1 MRFRDL
7 SFRTALALLAS
18 AVTTAA
24 LLVLALMLA
33 FQFIHSWEDI
43 ARQRAVAATDLLTA
57 ALLAPMIERNY
68 AAAAEVVKQAA
79 AADDIAYIRLEA
91 ADGREI
97 AHAGARE
104 PDGWLP
110 SAARRISIAENGLV
124 FGWAEVQ
131 TATAPIAAALR
142 NAVLA
147 VILAIA
153 AAGFLAAL
161 VFRGVAQL
169 LSRDMEALTH
179 ATRAIA
185 AGDWT
190 ARARIGG
197 RGEMGELADAFN
209 RMTQQVGEHLAALTQ
224 AEARQRELAD
234 AERRE
239 HGRLMSLFAT
249 LGEGLL
255 FADEDGRVRCVNPAF
270 LRLWGLDTPAA
281 LIGIVGRPA
290 ARTLAAAP
298 VRLRDG
304 SAHALAPS
312 DEPTRR
318 ELALADGRE
327 IVQTALPV
335 RDDAGHIGH
344 LWVFEDVTRER
355 EQMRQLAFLADRD
368 TLTQLYNRRSFA
380 RELERAVADAAR
392 LGGCVAVF
400 LLDLDEF
407 KEINDSFGHAA
418 GDALLVRLAGALSA
432 TIRQNETLAR
442 LGGDEFALIA
452 SCRDSEE
459 IQAVGERLVQA
470 VARTTFPFE
479 DKALRLS
486 ASIGI
491 SRYPAD
497 GETEVD
503 LLAKADAAMYQAKQS
518 GRNAVRVYQ
527 ADDGREGIERLAMKD
542 RLAAALEHGHF
553 ELHYQGVW
561 RADGELSHLEA
572 LLRLVGDDGVLVQPA
587 QFIPLAESS
596 GHITEIDGWV
606 LDAAIARLAAVPS
619 SSIAV
624 NVSGR
629 TVREASYIDRV
640 AAALQRSG
648 VAPQRLIVEI
658 TETAAVGDFVEARA
672 FIQRLRDLGCRIALD
687 DFGAGYSSFVYLK
700 HLRADL
706 VKIDGQFIRNLAE
719 DRENQVFVRAIAE
732 VARGMGAEAVAE
744 FVESADTARLLPA
757 LGVHL
762 MQGRYFDAP
771 RADPPSLAAAPPGVS
786 GRAGTAAADR

>member
-24 LLVLALMLA
+24 LLVLATMLA
-33 FQFIHSWEDI
+33 FQFLRTSEDL

-57 ALLAPMIERNY
+57 ALVAPMIERNY

-79 AADDIAYIRLEA
+79 AADDIAFIRLEA

-97 AHAGARE
+97 ARAGE
-104 PDGWLP
+104 PEAAGWLP
-110 SAARRISIAENGLV
+110 SATRRTSIAADGMV

-131 TATAPIAAALR
+131 TATGPIAAALR
-142 NAVLA
+142 NAVFA
-147 VILAIA
+147 VVLAIA
-153 AAGFLAAL
+153 SAGMLAAL
-161 VFRGVAQL
+161 VFRGVANL
-169 LSRDMEALTH
+169 LSRDMETLTR

-185 AGDWT
+185 AGDWS
-190 ARARIGG
+190 ARARIAG

-249 LGEGLL
+249 LDEGLL

-270 LRLWGLDTPAA
+270 LRLWGLDTPTA

-290 ARTLAAAP
+290 AQTLSRAP
-298 VRLRDG
+298 VHLGDG
-304 SAHALAPS
+304 SCHVLVPQ
-312 DEPTRR
+312 DDPVRR
-318 ELALADGRE
+318 ELQLEDGRE
-327 IVQTALPV
+327 VVQTALPV
-335 RDDAGHIGH
+335 RDDAGPIGH
-344 LWVFEDVTRER
+344 LWIFDDVTRDR
-355 EQMRQLAFLADRD
+355 EQLRQLAFLADRD

-380 RELERAVADAAR
+380 RELERTLSEATRA
-392 LGGCVAVF
+392 GGCVAVF

-418 GDALLVRLAGALSA
+418 GDALLVRLAGALVA

-452 SCRDSEE
+452 TCRDGDE

-470 VARTTFPFE
+470 VAQTTFQFE
-479 DKALRLS
+479 GKALRLS
-486 ASIGI
+486 ASIGV

-497 GETEVD
+497 GASEVD

-518 GRNAVRVYQ
+518 GRNALRLYQ

-542 RLAAALEHGHF
+542 RIAAALEHGHF

-561 RADGELSHLEA
+561 RADGTLSHLEA
-572 LLRLVGDDGVLVQPA
+572 LLRLRSDDGTLVQPA

-596 GHITEIDGWV
+596 GHIPEVDAWV
-606 LDAAIARLAAVPS
+606 LDAAIARLAAAPAAC
-619 SSIAV
+619 IAV

-629 TVREASYIDRV
+629 TVREGSYIDRV
-640 AAALQRSG
+640 AQALRRSG
-648 VAPQRLIVEI
+648 VAPQRLVVEL
-658 TETAAVGDFVEARA
+658 TETAAVGDFVEART
-672 FIQRLRDLGCRIALD
+672 FIQRLRDIGCRIALD

-706 VKIDGQFIRNLAE
+706 VKIDGQFIRNLSE

-732 VARGMGAEAVAE
+732 VARGMGAESVAE
-744 FVESADTARLLPA
+744 FVETAETARLLPA
-757 LGVHL
+757 LGVNL
-762 MQGRYFDAP
+762 MQGRHFDLP
-771 RADPPSLAAAPPGVS
+771 RADPPALAPVAATDPAP
-786 GRAGTAAADR
+786 AGTAAADR